1 MEKHIENPEKRT
13 AFRLNEKKVI
23 TAKDIKTGSVFK
35 AKMLNICA
43 KGFYFETDK
52 FLRPDA
58 KISICEKEMPNALL
72 PEIHECSGAI
82 ILWRKELK
90 ASYFNYGYGVELIF
104 ENREAVWEKSE
115 FPERKRLRK
124 HKRRSFNKQISFVT
138 HDGVSEGIS
147 KNISP
152 SGIQLESKKN
162 IQVGQIIYLTLPLTD
177 NNELKVEGIVVW
189 VDGGRF
195 GVRYMLVKK
204 KTGYRK
210 ITEKAS

>member
-52 FLRPDA
+52 FLQPGA
-58 KISICEKEMPNALL
+58 KIGICEKELPNALL
-72 PEIHECSGAI
+72 PGIHECSGAK

-90 ASYFNYGYGVELIF
+90 TSYFNYGYGVELIF
-104 ENREAVWEKSE
+104 ENREAVRKNTE

-124 HKRRSFNKQISFVT
+124 HQRRLFNKQISFVT
-138 HDGVSEGIS
+138 QDGVSEGIS

-162 IQVGQIIYLTLPLTD
+162 IRVGQKIYLTLPLTD
-177 NNELKVEGIVVW
+177 NNELKVQGIVVW

-195 GVRYMLVKK
+195 GVRYMFVKK
-204 KTGYRK
+204 KTG
-210 ITEKAS
+210 